1 MPLFGAAPCPHCD
14 YYRTQCDR
22 AQAELSAVLTE
33 YQSVVKEALAVKRHD
48 LGMPPA
54 GQVITDPA
62 AVLGPLT
69 EAAIARMSEGY
80 PDQRSYLTN
89 WAITETKP
97 ALVKGMNADDVDA
110 AVAQRILDGD
120 AG

>member
-1 MPLFGAAPCPHCD
+1 MGIFGAAPCPHCD
-14 YYRTQCDR
+14 YYRAQCDR

-54 GQVITDPA
+54 GQVISDPT

-69 EAAIARMSEGY
+69 QAAIEDMSQGF

-89 WAITETKP
+89 YAIVQ
-97 ALVKGMNADDVDA
+97 VKAGLARGASAEDVDA
-110 AVAQRILDGD
+110 SVAHAIREGD